1 MSFLT
6 NLTRYKTNANFTHE
20 YRPGSAGKL
29 NQDIR
34 RSKNALPSTMMPLVS
49 DKTSRIILEHYNSI
63 IYGYCTIVYLAQ
75 LHMHVD
81 VLQVSITT
89 ITLYYTL
96 N

>member
-1 MSFLT
+1 MPILPMNT
-6 NLTRYKTNANFTHE
+6 DLVLLALVMD
-20 YRPGSAGKL
+20 PMAGKL